1 MSEKIGVLTNAKHEK
16 FVQNLVNGMSQRQAY
31 KDAFRVDYDNDAI
44 DSNASTLFR
53 RTMVRQRYNEL
64 IKELEDIA
72 IMSAKERM
80 VYLTNLL
87 LDNEIDTNAKLKAMD
102 ILNKM
107 SGEYTTK
114 IEGNIGVTKLEDLL

>member
-1 MSEKIGVLTNAKHEK
+1 MKEKIGALTNVKHEK
-16 FVQNLVNGMSQRQAY
+16 YVQNLVNGMSQRQAY
-31 KDAFRVDYDNDAI
+31 KDAFQVDYDNDAI

-53 RTMVRQRYNEL
+53 QTKVRQRYNEL

-87 LDNEIDTNAKLKAMD
+87 LDNETDTNAKLKAMD